1 MLCASSLGGHALQ
14 IMELPLTDEELQW
27 ARRVLAVL
35 KPRERVPEPVDYGD
49 YSEAALAAINDKI
62 QAPHRPGGQI
72 KRRPRWSVDEAP
84 WGGWRVV
91 VPPTLP
97 VSKPVNPKPRQYDAD
112 INDWIEKNG
121 VTRGRSCSR
130 RSARPISEERLA
142 ASVAESMGL
151 DWNGMTAGERR
162 GWIRRIKR
170 IGQQENS

>member
-1 MLCASSLGGHALQ
+1 M
-14 IMELPLTDEELQW
+14 TDEELQW

-121 VTRGRSCSR
+121 VTRGRS
-130 RSARPISEERLA
+130 SEERLA
-142 ASVAESMGL
+142 ASVADAMGL

-170 IGQQENS
+170 IGQQQENS